1 MKFQS
6 VKIQNFGAI
15 GEAEVKLSDRGLVLI
30 QGENMTNS
38 AANSNGAGKSTVV
51 EAISWC
57 LYGKTAKGQT
67 GDSVVNRSVGKEC
80 FVEVTINDGDTVYG
94 IKRHRKHKTGKNGLE
109 VWSHEG
115 DISRQRT
122 LTKGTDKLTQ
132 PVVDQLV
139 GCPYEVFVGAVYAGQ
154 ERMPDLPSMTDKQ
167 LKLLIEEA
175 AGITLLE
182 QAHEIAKT
190 RLSDAKLAFEQK
202 ERDVERA
209 GQGVER
215 AKERLDDAKASAKR
229 WTGERDAR
237 VMDLEAKA
245 RTLLRDSKILKEE
258 LDGLTPE
265 AKLLKERDKLK
276 AKTDR
281 HDADQTELKRLETE
295 AIKAQRAA
303 DGAKMAAETKMEAL
317 KELQTELDELNGQI
331 GKPCASCGRPH
342 DQNSLAAAIDAKQKA
357 IAEGKRDARARVER
371 YKELASDAQKSR
383 ESARAFSDDITDM
396 TRVVALSDA
405 ISQRLSKLRE
415 ARSRYD
421 DTVARAKDA
430 VEGVKKERAKV
441 NPYDADI
448 EARSEALD
456 EAKKAHAEAKAEL
469 PEVKR
474 EVDIAR
480 NVVEVYSP
488 KGVRAHI
495 LDTVTPYLNERTAHY
510 LGALA
515 DGEFEAIW
523 QTLTMTAKGEPR
535 ENFSIQVTGSDGA
548 GSFAD
553 LSGGE
558 KRKVRIACALALQDL
573 VATRASKS
581 LDLFIADE
589 IDAALDTSAL
599 ERLMGVLDEKAR
611 ERGSVFIISHSDLRD
626 WVSNVMVVE
635 KENGVSTVKEAA

>member
-6 VKIQNFGAI
+6 VKIQNFGTI
-15 GEAEVKLSDRGLVLI
+15 GEAEVQLSDRGLVLI

-57 LYGKTAKGQT
+57 LYGKTAKGQS
-67 GDSVVNRSVGKEC
+67 GDSVINRSAGKEC
-80 FVEVTINDGDTVYG
+80 FVEVTIADDDTVYG
-94 IKRHRKHKTGKNGLE
+94 VKRHRKHKTGKNRLE
-109 VWSHEG
+109 IWSHEG

-132 PVVDQLV
+132 AVVDQII

-190 RLSDAKLAFEQK
+190 KLSDAKLAFEQK

-215 AKERLDDAKASAKR
+215 AADRLEDAKTSAKR

-237 VMDLEAKA
+237 VMDLEDSA
-245 RTLLRDSKILKEE
+245 RILLRDSKELKEE
-258 LDGLTPE
+258 IEGLTSE
-265 AKLLKERDKLK
+265 AELLKERDKIK
-276 AKTDR
+276 AKL
-281 HDADQTELKRLETE
+281 DQHSSDQAELKRLETE
-295 AIKAQRAA
+295 AIKAQREA
-303 DGAKMAAETKMEAL
+303 DGAKMAAETKMETL
-317 KELQTELDELNGQI
+317 KEAQTELDALNGQI
-331 GKPCASCGRPH
+331 GRPCTSCGRPH
-342 DQNSLAAAIDAKQKA
+342 DSDSLASAIEAKQKA
-357 IAEGKRDARARVER
+357 VAEHKREAKARVER
-371 YKELASDAQKSR
+371 YKELASDAQKARDST
-383 ESARAFSDDITDM
+383 RAFSDDMTDM
-396 TRVVALSDA
+396 TRIVSLSDA
-405 ISQRLSKLRE
+405 ISQRLAKLHDRQG
-415 ARSRYD
+415 RYS
-421 DTVARAKDA
+421 DTLRRAKEA
-430 VEGVKKERAKV
+430 VESVKKERAKI

-456 EAKKAHAEAKAEL
+456 EARKAHAESKAEL
-469 PEVKR
+469 PEARR

-480 NVVEVYSP
+480 SVVEVYSP

-535 ENFSIQVTGSDGA
+535 ENFSIQVTGSDGG

-635 KENGVSTVKEAA
+635 KENSVSTVKEAA